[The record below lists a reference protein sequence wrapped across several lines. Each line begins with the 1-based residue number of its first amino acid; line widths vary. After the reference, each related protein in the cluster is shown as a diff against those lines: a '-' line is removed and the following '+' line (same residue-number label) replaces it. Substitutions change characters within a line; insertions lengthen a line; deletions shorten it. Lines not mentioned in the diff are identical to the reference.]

1 MHLLERIV
9 IDLVVILRVRGIHRL
24 MHTELVQIRS
34 IRRIQSTAPAV
45 LRIAIVIRH
54 ALAAEVVVRAHHTPR
69 NLLRSTRILAV
80 LIRRPLV
87 AMQITRRAGKCRRRS
102 QNTQA
107 SQPNTRPQ
115 QLSLQENLLTR
126 SCAITTNL
134 PLRATIGGSPLRRY
148 PVFDARKSALAV
160 LFSAFLATCLSAA
173 AQSAARTPVCAG
185 TPADQVQVVETM
197 RTMYAAAATDD
208 LAKFHTVAAPDFYAF
223 DGGTRYD
230 GDALMNTLKALH
242 ASGKVYV
249 WSVTQPHVESD
260 CH

>member
-1 MHLLERIV
+1 M
-9 IDLVVILRVRGIHRL
+9 
-24 MHTELVQIRS
+24 
-34 IRRIQSTAPAV
+34 
-45 LRIAIVIRH
+45 
-54 ALAAEVVVRAHHTPR
+54 
-69 NLLRSTRILAV
+69 
-80 LIRRPLV
+80 
-87 AMQITRRAGKCRRRS
+87 
-102 QNTQA
+102 
-107 SQPNTRPQ
+107 
-115 QLSLQENLLTR
+115 
-126 SCAITTNL
+126 
-134 PLRATIGGSPLRRY
+134 
-148 PVFDARKSALAV
+148 FDARKSALAV

-230 GDALMNTLKALH
+230 GDALMNTLKAVH

-260 CH
+260 CHLAWITYINRGSIKDASGTKDMTWLESAVLEKHAGAWRIRFFHSTRVPKS